1 MKASFIDKFY
11 FYLRGMLAECFRTSE
26 EWGWAET
33 LSYHE
38 HANGNLDEANLWAI
52 QDWSCS
58 KSYECQWIRPLYQCF
73 TNRTHTWISRCI
85 MALNVFKEYKGRPMG
100 QDILN
105 RKLQIYGVKIIT
117 VREFKRNEN
126 RNRTFWKLIRIWYD
140 FGAKIVLTLY
150 IIGTKNEPNLENKKK

>member
-1 MKASFIDKFY
+1 MDIKMTINKFY
-11 FYLRGMLAECFRTSE
+11 SAWNDNWVLSNVRRMRMGGNAQLSWTRQRKSWLSE
-26 EWGWAET
+26 PVSFFKIGVA
-33 LSYHE
+33 LNRMS
-38 HANGNLDEANLWAI
+38 ASG
-52 QDWSCS
+52 
-58 KSYECQWIRPLYQCF
+58 CF

-85 MALNVFKEYKGRPMG
+85 MALHVFKEYKGRPMG

-126 RNRTFWKLIRIWYD
+126 CNRTFWKLIRIWYD

-150 IIGTKNEPNLENKKK
+150 IIGTKNEPSLENKKK